1 MKAHD
6 LEWKDETFSEL
17 DLQNQKFKRLA
28 VGSALLFLSVVGLL
42 IYQIIA
48 GIK

>member
-17 DLQNQKFKRLA
+17 DLQKQKFKRLA
-28 VGSALLFLSVVGLL
+28 IGSALLFLSVVGLL

>member
-1 MKAHD
+1 MKVQNV
-6 LEWKDETFSEL
+6 EWKDSSFSEV

-42 IYQIIA
+42 IYQIVA

>member
-28 VGSALLFLSVVGLL
+28 IGSALLFLSVVGLL